1 MHSQTVPNCSCV
13 TSVVWLLIA
22 TFKWKQREKLYSICV
37 AIHIYMCVYIYYCVC
52 IYIIVCI
59 YVYILY
65 VYMCI
70 YYICVAIHIY
80 VYILLYILYMYS
92 YAYTIY
98 IYTHTNTHTHTW
110 VSICIHTQ
118 FTECFFLVSYCS
130 AEGGKSR
137 PNSRLCGQDWLTVYL
152 VSIVFYIIYRI
163 IE

>member
-98 IYTHTNTHTHTW
+98 IYTHTNTHTHTHVGEYMYSHTVYW
-110 VSICIHTQ
+110 VLLPGELLLSWGGAKVN
-118 FTECFFLVSYCS
+118 LS
-130 AEGGKSR
+130 AGYVVR
-137 PNSRLCGQDWLTVYL
+137 TDWLFIWSALYFTL
-152 VSIVFYIIYRI
+152 YI
-163 IE
+163 ES